1 MHGGFQCGRHHQNL
15 KRVMHGGLPTNQ
27 VHNILTDPREEHS
40 VPSDSMRYLSLAVPF
55 QDFVTAHMKMIEKFP
70 HKVLAPSPGG
80 GIIEHY

>member
-1 MHGGFQCGRHHQNL
+1 
-15 KRVMHGGLPTNQ
+15 MHGGLPTNQ